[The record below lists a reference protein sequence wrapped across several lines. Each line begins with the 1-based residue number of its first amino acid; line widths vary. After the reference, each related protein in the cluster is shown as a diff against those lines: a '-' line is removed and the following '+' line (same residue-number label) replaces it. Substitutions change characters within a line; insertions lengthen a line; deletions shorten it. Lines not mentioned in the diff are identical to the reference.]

1 MTMYG
6 TMHLSHTALASVV
19 GMAITLMAT
28 PGFAA
33 NARQPSAGELMRA
46 IDRLGVVG
54 NVLYVAAHPDDENT
68 RLLAWLAN
76 DKLVRAGYLSLTR
89 GEGGQ
94 NLIGPEQAPLL
105 GLIRTEELLA
115 ARSIDRAE
123 QWFTRARD
131 FGYSKTPDET
141 LRIWDREAILADVAT
156 VMKKF
161 RPDVVIT
168 RFPPEGA
175 ETHGHHTA
183 SAMLAVE
190 AFKTLDAAS
199 RPKRVVWNRFNFG
212 GPPPKGDELAQ
223 LSHFS
228 GLDVGGFNALLGLS
242 YGEMAAQSRSMHK
255 SQGFGVAPSRG
266 EQVEYF
272 RVLAGEPAAHSIFDG
287 LDLTW
292 GRVPGG
298 KKIGEHVA
306 RIRAAFSPTAPAR
319 SIPELVALR
328 GEMQALADHPW
339 KAEKLAELDDVIAGC
354 AGLYAEAAV
363 GDIVAN
369 PGGDVTLTVTAINRS
384 PAAMTLREVRL
395 PGGERVT
402 VDKPLGD
409 NKPVKVEHTFKLPAE
424 TEISQPY
431 WLAAPPDKGHWTV
444 RDPALIGRPET
455 AAPSA
460 ELVVAVGGATLTL
473 ERPLAYKWVD
483 PVAGERQRALEVLPP
498 VSVTPRAPLLVFPDA
513 AAVRPLGVRV
523 KANRDGAAGE
533 VAPELPAGWSA
544 EPKSAPFKLAKK
556 GDEVELTFK
565 VHPPRAEATA
575 TLRLVATVDGQRWSR
590 ALGHVEYAHIPI
602 QTVTPDADVKLVRA
616 DIHHKRTH
624 IGYIAGAGDEVP
636 AALRQAGYDVTT
648 LTEEMI
654 AHGSLAPYQAIVT
667 GVRAFNVDAR
677 LPYLHDRLMKYV
689 ADGGTMVVQY
699 NTQNFISSIT
709 APIGPAPFKITHDRV
724 TEEDAAVQMLAPQ
737 HALVNVPNK
746 IGERDFAGWVQERG
760 LYFAD
765 DWDKAFTPIFAM
777 HDTGEPARKGSLI
790 VTKHGKGAFVYTGL
804 AFFRQLP
811 AGVPGAYRLFA
822 NLLDYAP

>member
-6 TMHLSHTALASVV
+6 TMHLAHTALVCAAV
-19 GMAITLMAT
+19 TLMAT

-33 NARQPSAGELMRA
+33 STHQASAGELMRA

-115 ARSIDRAE
+115 ARAIDRAE

-131 FGYSKTPDET
+131 FGYSKTPAET
-141 LRIWDREAILADVAT
+141 LSIWDHDAILADVAA
-156 VMKKF
+156 VMKAF
-161 RPDVVIT
+161 HPDVVIT
-168 RFPPEGA
+168 RFPPDGV

-190 AFKTLDAAS
+190 AWKALDAGA

-212 GPPPKGDELAQ
+212 GPPPTAEEQTQ
-223 LSHFS
+223 LTR
-228 GLDVGGFNALLGLS
+228 LDVGGYNALLGVS
-242 YGEMAAQSRSMHK
+242 YGEMAAQGRSMHK

-266 EQVEYF
+266 EQVEWF
-272 RVLAGEPAAHSIFDG
+272 RVLAGEPTTRSIFDG
-287 LDLTW
+287 IDFTW
-292 GRVPGG
+292 ARVPGG

-319 SIPELVALR
+319 SIPELIALR
-328 GEMQALADHPW
+328 AEMLALGEHPW
-339 KAEKLAELDDVIAGC
+339 KAEKLAEVDEVIAGC

-363 GDIVAN
+363 ADTIAI
-369 PGGDVTLTVTAINRS
+369 PGGEVTLAVTAINRS
-384 PAAMTLREVRL
+384 PQAMTLREVRL
-395 PGGERVT
+395 PGGERFT
-402 VDKPLGD
+402 VDKPLAD
-409 NKPVKVEHTFKLPAE
+409 NKALEVKHTFKLPAE
-424 TEISQPY
+424 TEYSQPY

-444 RDPALIGRPET
+444 RDPALVGRP
-455 AAPSA
+455 AQPPLAA
-460 ELVVAVGGATLTL
+460 ELVVTVGGASLTLTRAL
-473 ERPLAYKWVD
+473 EYKWVD
-483 PVAGERQRALEVLPP
+483 PVAGERWRALEVLPP
-498 VSVTPRAPLLVFPDA
+498 VSVTPRASLLVFADA
-513 AAVRPLGVRV
+513 TTTKPLLVRV
-523 KANRDGAAGE
+523 KANRAAVTGE
-533 VAPELPAGWSA
+533 LAPELPPGFGA
-544 EPKSAPFKLAKK
+544 EPKRAPFTLAKK
-556 GDEVELTFK
+556 GDEVELAFR
-565 VHPPRAEATA
+565 VHPPRAETTA
-575 TLRLVATVDGQRWSR
+575 SLRLVATVDGQRVSR
-590 ALGHVEYAHIPI
+590 AIQHVEYAHIPI
-602 QTVTPDADVKLVRA
+602 QTVTPEADVKLMRA
-616 DIHHKRTH
+616 DIHHKRTR

-636 AALRQAGYDVTT
+636 AALRQAGYDVTM
-648 LTEEMI
+648 LTEEAI
-654 AHGSLAPYQAIVT
+654 VHGSLAPYQAIVT

-699 NTQNFISSIT
+699 NTQNFISSVP
-709 APIGPAPFKITHDRV
+709 AQIGPAPFKISHERV
-724 TEEDAAVQMLAPQ
+724 TDENAAVTMLEPK
-737 HALVNVPNK
+737 HPIVNAPNK
-746 IGERDFAGWVQERG
+746 LGERDFAGWVQERG

-765 DWDKAFTPIFAM
+765 AWDPAYVPIFAM
-777 HDTGEPARKGSLI
+777 HDAGEPARKGGLL
-790 VTKHGKGAFVYTGL
+790 VAKHGKGAFVYTGL

-811 AGVPGAYRLFA
+811 AGVAGAYRLFA